1 LYHARHNDS
10 IALRLEAGELVHDS
24 LCAVCAHYGAAQAFV
39 VSGIGMLSDPL
50 LGWYEVE
57 AKRYHEQSFP
67 GRHELLNLS
76 GNISLRE
83 GAPFAHLH
91 AVLSHTD
98 YSCFGGHLFSAAV
111 GLTLEVLIQ
120 LLPSL
125 RMDRTMEEQWG
136 LPGLL
141 IRDGEGEGI

>member
-1 LYHARHNDS
+1 LFHARHADS
-10 IALRLEAGELVHDS
+10 IAVRLEAGELVHDS
-24 LCAVCAHYGAAQAFV
+24 LLHICQEQGVSQGFV
-39 VSGIGMLSDPL
+39 ISGIGMLEDPL

-57 AKRYHEQSFP
+57 AQRYHEQGFP

-91 AVLSHTD
+91 AILGHTD
-98 YSCFGGHLFSAAV
+98 YHCFGGHLFAASV

-120 LLPSL
+120 VLPLPL
-125 RMDRTMEEQWG
+125 RMERVMEERWG
-136 LPGLL
+136 LPGLV
-141 IRDGEGEGI
+141 ISDRS